1 MSERPDIER
10 AAESLLAA
18 QKSLESA
25 AAQKENASQ
34 QTQLQLLA
42 EEVKDIYVRLE
53 LSKWRLDASE

>member
-1 MSERPDIER
+1 MTERPDIEGAAENLR
-10 AAESLLAA
+10 AA
-18 QKSLESA
+18 QRSLERA